1 MGYASLLFR
10 NQGCAARDAGN
21 QTVAYEA
28 RYSKRDIRL
37 RHLKDDAHACNDRRF
52 YTWGDKLQHV
62 DLVGHGRTDAARSG
76 VYRQEHAERAEV
88 GIGKRFVQILEIF
101 RSHTA

>member
-10 NQGCAARDAGN
+10 NQSCAARDAGN

-52 YTWGDKLQHV
+52 YT
-62 DLVGHGRTDAARSG
+62 
-76 VYRQEHAERAEV
+76 
-88 GIGKRFVQILEIF
+88 
-101 RSHTA
+101 